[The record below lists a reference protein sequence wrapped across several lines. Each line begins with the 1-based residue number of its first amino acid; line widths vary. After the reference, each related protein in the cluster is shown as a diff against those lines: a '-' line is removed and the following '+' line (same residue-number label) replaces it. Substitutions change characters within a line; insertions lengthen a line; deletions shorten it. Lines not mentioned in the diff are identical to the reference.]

1 MSFIKNIVG
10 QLQTDYGDTQIA
22 VKRRVIKR
30 LKDEGKVDH
39 KGEMSMF
46 G

>member
-10 QLQTDYGDTQIA
+10 SLNTSYDQVEVS
-22 VKRRVIKR
+22 VKRRVISR
-30 LKDEGKVDH
+30 MKDEGKVDH
-39 KGEMSMF
+39 KGEFSMF